1 MNDRLY
7 LNSLFDIYQELLT
20 EHEQLIFKDYY
31 QDDLS
36 LKEIADNN
44 SISRSAVH
52 NTLKA
57 VNEKLLFYENKLNI
71 YKNKSVLKKLLQ
83 CSDIVKIKEIIE
95 KLCR

>member
-44 SISRSAVH
+44 NISRSAVH

-57 VNEKLLFYENKLNI
+57 VNEKLSQVVPRQQKIREELEAI
-71 YKNKSVLKKLLQ
+71 
-83 CSDIVKIKEIIE
+83 IKELE
-95 KLCR
+95 VDYHE